1 MLLYVPSPSGGLRLA
16 GVEYVGPVGT
26 TVLGQE
32 LEPGGPMGP
41 ALHVWVWRVN
51 PDGMFADFNPKLSC

>member
-41 ALHVWVWRVN
+41 ALHVWVWRAN